1 MYEID
6 TWHYIEIGRKKE
18 SRDKLYKISIVRQ
31 ASPIELGTKILMKW
45 NMPWIVSPPPI
56 VKSGN
61 VQSLHTPLKTVAVVW
76 AKVRDYMQS
85 SRHEPWKAPENAT
98 KHFSLCRCLSRM
110 TCNKKEF
117 EPGRKSKA
125 FVYDLTTC
133 FLFYYIWN
141 VTVAKAKK
149 KKLA

>member
-1 MYEID
+1 MNHE
-6 TWHYIEIGRKKE
+6 
-18 SRDKLYKISIVRQ
+18 KLLKMRQ
-31 ASPIELGTKILMKW
+31 NI
-45 NMPWIVSPPPI
+45 
-56 VKSGN
+56 
-61 VQSLHTPLKTVAVVW
+61 
-76 AKVRDYMQS
+76 
-85 SRHEPWKAPENAT
+85 
-98 KHFSLCRCLSRM
+98 FRM